1 MKTLA
6 ADPRHSSASVSAP
19 LVRLRAQV
27 AMHFDGVPVT
37 QRDVHTAIPW
47 LSFIRLNQPTA
58 LSRGMLEP
66 SMCLVVQGGKKVLI
80 GKEVNEYGA
89 GSYVLSAID
98 LPVSGQVIEATPEQP
113 YYGVRV
119 DLDPK
124 EIAALIIEL
133 NLPAPPRRGV
143 RVGAYVDESDAGLQ
157 EAFLRLVLLLE
168 QPKDIPALS
177 RILKQ
182 EIMYRLIAARNGDVL
197 YHTVLSHYQEKGVND
212 AIQWIKANYAEPMA
226 IEDLARRVRMS
237 VSALHHRFKAATV
250 MSPLQYQKQT
260 RLLEARRM
268 LMTGSMEAA
277 TVAYQVGYESP
288 SQFSREYR
296 RLFGASPLQDVEFLK
311 QNIVET

>member
-1 MKTLA
+1 MKTSA
-6 ADPRHSSASVSAP
+6 ADSRHTSVTAP
-19 LVRLRAQV
+19 LARLREQV
-27 AMHFDGVPVT
+27 AAHFDGVPAA

-47 LSFIRLNQPTA
+47 LSFIRLSQPTA

-80 GKEVNEYGA
+80 GKEVNDYGA

-98 LPVSGQVIEATPEQP
+98 LPVSGQVVEATAAQP
-113 YYGVRV
+113 YYGVRI

-133 NLPAPPRRGV
+133 NLQAPPRRGT
-143 RVGAYVDESDAGLQ
+143 RVGAYIDESDADLQ
-157 EAFLRLVLLLE
+157 EAFLRLLLLLDK
-168 QPKDIPALS
+168 PKDIPALS

-197 YHTVLSHYQEKGVND
+197 YHTVLSHYQEKGVNE
-212 AIQWIKANYAEPMA
+212 AIQWIKANYAEPLV
-226 IEDLARRVRMS
+226 IDDLAKRVRMS
-237 VSALHHRFKAATV
+237 VSTLHHRFKAAIV

-311 QNIVET
+311 QNVVET

>member
-1 MKTLA
+1 MKTSA
-6 ADPRHSSASVSAP
+6 ADSRHTSVTAP
-19 LVRLRAQV
+19 LARLREQV
-27 AMHFDGVPVT
+27 AAHFDGVPAA

-47 LSFIRLNQPTA
+47 LSFIRLSQPTA

-80 GKEVNEYGA
+80 GKEVNQYGA

-98 LPVSGQVIEATPEQP
+98 LPVSGQVVEATAAQP
-113 YYGVRV
+113 YYGVRI

-133 NLPAPPRRGV
+133 NLPAPPRRGT

-197 YHTVLSHYQEKGVND
+197 YHTVLSHYQEKGVNE
-212 AIQWIKANYAEPMA
+212 AIQWIKANYAEPMV
-226 IEDLARRVRMS
+226 IDELARRVRMS
-237 VSALHHRFKAATV
+237 VSTLHHRFKAATV

-311 QNIVET
+311 QNAVET

>member
-1 MKTLA
+1 MKTSA
-6 ADPRHSSASVSAP
+6 ADSRHTSVTAP
-19 LVRLRAQV
+19 LARLREQV
-27 AMHFDGVPVT
+27 AAHFDGVPAA

-47 LSFIRLNQPTA
+47 LSFIRLSQPTA

-80 GKEVNEYGA
+80 GKEVNDYGA

-98 LPVSGQVIEATPEQP
+98 LPVSGQVVEATAAQP
-113 YYGVRV
+113 YYGVRI

-133 NLPAPPRRGV
+133 NLQAPPRRGT
-143 RVGAYVDESDAGLQ
+143 RVGAYIDESDADLQ
-157 EAFLRLVLLLE
+157 EAFLRLLLLLDK
-168 QPKDIPALS
+168 PKDIPALS

-197 YHTVLSHYQEKGVND
+197 YHTVLSHYQEKGVNE
-212 AIQWIKANYAEPMA
+212 AIQWIKANYAEPLV
-226 IEDLARRVRMS
+226 IDDLAKRVRMS
-237 VSALHHRFKAATV
+237 VSTLHHRFKAATV

-311 QNIVET
+311 QNVVET

>member
-1 MKTLA
+1 MKTSA
-6 ADPRHSSASVSAP
+6 ADSRHTSVTAP
-19 LVRLRAQV
+19 LARLREQV
-27 AMHFDGVPVT
+27 AAHFDGVPAA

-47 LSFIRLNQPTA
+47 LSFIRLSQPTA

-80 GKEVNEYGA
+80 GKEVNDYGA

-98 LPVSGQVIEATPEQP
+98 LPVSGQVVEATAAQP
-113 YYGVRV
+113 YYGVRI

-133 NLPAPPRRGV
+133 NLQAPPRRGT
-143 RVGAYVDESDAGLQ
+143 RVGAYIDESDADLQ
-157 EAFLRLVLLLE
+157 EAFLRLLLLLDK
-168 QPKDIPALS
+168 PKDIPALS

-197 YHTVLSHYQEKGVND
+197 YHTVLSHYQEKGVNQ
-212 AIQWIKANYAEPMA
+212 AIQWIKANYAEPLV
-226 IEDLARRVRMS
+226 IDDLAKRVRMS
-237 VSALHHRFKAATV
+237 VSTLHHRFKAATV

-311 QNIVET
+311 QNVVET